1 MLIRLMSGIMDVKSD
16 VVSEVVLLMISVVLV
31 KILAVD
37 EWISDRKESVVFS
50 IFTHSH
56 SLLSLF
62 PFPED
67 FLIFSPVLLII
78 TLLRI
83 LGYNPCR

>member
-56 SLLSLF
+56 
-62 PFPED
+62 
-67 FLIFSPVLLII
+67 
-78 TLLRI
+78 
-83 LGYNPCR
+83 

>member
-1 MLIRLMSGIMDVKSD
+1 MLDTASMLIRLMSGIMDVKSD

-56 SLLSLF
+56 SLTIPYPSFL
-62 PFPED
+62 ED
-67 FLIFSPVLLII
+67 FLIFFTGPNDNNSP
-78 TLLRI
+78 
-83 LGYNPCR
+83 

>member
-1 MLIRLMSGIMDVKSD
+1 MLDTASMLIRLMSGIMDVKSD

-56 SLLSLF
+56 
-62 PFPED
+62 
-67 FLIFSPVLLII
+67 
-78 TLLRI
+78 
-83 LGYNPCR
+83 